1 MYLCVYIYRYTI
13 QYIPLRIQDTRRCK
27 RIQIRLFQT
36 VFVGLKETRIICH
49 IVHPMGDSAEM
60 SPIYPQVGRCHL
72 STGCTLLLA
81 LQKSHVFT
89 NFSTEK
95 VNLTIDHHGSFNQ
108 ICKKI
113 SWKIRFFFSTESVEI
128 TWYTEWQHSL
138 TSHPQHLGGHA
149 RLACSLALP
158 GASVVPEKAGEKP

>member
-1 MYLCVYIYRYTI
+1 MYIYIYTI
-13 QYIPLRIQDTRRCK
+13 QYIPLRFQDTRRCK

-36 VFVGLKETRIICH
+36 VFVGLKETQIICH

-81 LQKSHVFT
+81 PQKSHVFT

-95 VNLTIDHHGSFNQ
+95 VNLTIDHH
-108 ICKKI
+108 
-113 SWKIRFFFSTESVEI
+113 
-128 TWYTEWQHSL
+128 
-138 TSHPQHLGGHA
+138 
-149 RLACSLALP
+149 
-158 GASVVPEKAGEKP
+158 